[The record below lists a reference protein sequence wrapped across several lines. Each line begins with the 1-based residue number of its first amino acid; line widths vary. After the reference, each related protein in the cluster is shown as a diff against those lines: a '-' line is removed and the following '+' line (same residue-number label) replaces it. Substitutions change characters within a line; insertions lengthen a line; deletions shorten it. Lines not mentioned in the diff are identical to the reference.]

1 MPSGQIQSASKR
13 NHRTQVGR
21 RGTDRSSRKGRKRRP
36 KERDLTVSF
45 LWSKT
50 MSQVVYRGNKYDTE
64 QHKAEVLAEAK
75 RVREQENFA
84 LMYRGIKV
92 THALVK

>member
-1 MPSGQIQSASKR
+1 
-13 NHRTQVGR
+13 
-21 RGTDRSSRKGRKRRP
+21 
-36 KERDLTVSF
+36 
-45 LWSKT
+45 